1 MNIGINSLL
10 LLSVIYI
17 TVLQRRVYKGHVG
30 EIECVLPERRV
41 NYTFDV
47 LFHIWHK
54 VVIPYSHF
62 YLCESLKND
71 LVPFEACNL
80 FLYICVAV
88 HFTQLNRLGI
98 ALLLIVY

>member
-47 LFHIWHK
+47 LFHI
-54 VVIPYSHF
+54 
-62 YLCESLKND
+62 
-71 LVPFEACNL
+71 
-80 FLYICVAV
+80 
-88 HFTQLNRLGI
+88 
-98 ALLLIVY
+98 